1 MHFRH
6 DQIASARSI
15 VVRCRLFARYAELAG
30 TTEVTL
36 ELPSPSTVADAVA
49 FLRAR
54 IPGGPELPSRPLAA
68 VNAMH
73 ALPDESLHDGD
84 ELALL
89 PPLAGGVPE
98 NTRNGYRQGT
108 GNSPPP
114 ASRLVRAPL
123 DVTMLLAL
131 VNDPALGGTAAFL
144 GTVRASAEDGP
155 VTAIEY
161 SAYEEMAEAELERI
175 ISEALHRWPGSR
187 VEAQHRLGSIP
198 VGEASIA
205 IAAAAPHRAEAFE
218 ACRYVIEE
226 VKTRLPIWKKEIF
239 QDGSAGWRGND
250 GTRGPAAVA

>member
-1 MHFRH
+1 M
-6 DQIASARSI
+6 
-15 VVRCRLFARYAELAG
+15 RCRLFARYAELAG
-30 TTEVTL
+30 TNEVTL
-36 ELPSPSTVADAVA
+36 ELPSPSTVGDAIA

-54 IPGGPELPSRPLAA
+54 IPGGPALPQRPLAA

-73 ALPDESLHDGD
+73 ALPDEPLHDGD

-98 NTRNGYRQGT
+98 KTGKGQGT
-108 GNSPPP
+108 GNGTPP
-114 ASRLVRAPL
+114 ASRLVRTAL
-123 DVTMLLAL
+123 EIAELLSR
-131 VNDPALGGTAAFL
+131 VSDPGLGGTAAFL
-144 GTVRASAEDGP
+144 GTVRRSGEDGA
-155 VTAIEY
+155 VLAIEY

-187 VEAQHRLGSIP
+187 IEAQHRLGSIP

-205 IAAAAPHRAEAFE
+205 IAASAPHRAEAFE